1 MTEMR
6 SNLRLLLSDSGEWE
20 VCGEAKDGREAVKQA
35 HNLHPD
41 LIILDYY
48 MPEMNG
54 FEAAREIRL
63 MAPATKI
70 VMFSIFDT
78 LQMQCAARLI
88 GADAY
93 VSKAASA
100 EGLLATLKQVLK
112 SEDDFG
118 HVDSPDAREEI
129 RACYLGT

>member
-1 MTEMR
+1 MLRVIIADDHDLMR
-6 SNLRLLLSDSGEWE
+6 SNLRLLLSASGEWE
-20 VCGEAKDGREAVKQA
+20 VCGEAKDGREALKQV
-35 HNLHPD
+35 HSLHPD

-70 VMFSIFDT
+70 VMSSIFDT

-93 VSKAASA
+93 VSK
-100 EGLLATLKQVLK
+100 
-112 SEDDFG
+112 
-118 HVDSPDAREEI
+118 
-129 RACYLGT
+129 